1 MTSIKSETPR
11 GRERRLPPAEL
22 RPDYAV
28 RRYVGRT
35 ETWPGEDIARALI
48 DKFCKSVWLED
59 EADFAALAGRPF
71 LFLANHQVT
80 VESILFVLAVS
91 PLLGEVPIQSIAKI
105 EHRASW
111 LGQLLG
117 HLYAYPGNIDPECVL
132 FVPQGD
138 GRALLELMV
147 RATRVIEAK
156 RCGLLVHAA
165 GSRMLSCRDPMRIMS
180 TAFIDLAIS
189 RGYPVV
195 PLKFHGGLP
204 VESLENFI
212 DFPVGYG
219 GQDYMIGRSIAPDA
233 LAAIPAADRRQ
244 WMLDRINN
252 LGGPIAAEHEYPPD
266 RAFKAD
272 MRGYL
277 TRYGILEPASATILA
292 ALKRRH
298 GLSPEMAAMLQG
310 VDDGRLTCP
319 ATPEGQWL
327 ANLARWLTEDH
338 MPVTVG

>member
-1 MTSIKSETPR
+1 MPSIMS
-11 GRERRLPPAEL
+11 ERRIPPAEL
-22 RPDYAV
+22 RPDEAI
-28 RRYVGRT
+28 RYNVGRT
-35 ETWPGEDIARALI
+35 EKWPGEDIGRALV

-80 VESILFVLAVS
+80 VESLLFVLAVS
-91 PLLGEVPIQSIAKI
+91 PLLGKVVIQSIAKI
-105 EHRASW
+105 EHKTSW

-117 HLYAYPGNIDPECVL
+117 QLYTYPGNVDADCLL

-147 RATRVIEAK
+147 RATRIIETK

-195 PLKFHGGLP
+195 PLKFRGGLP
-204 VESLENFI
+204 VESLENFL

-219 GQDYMIGRSIAPDA
+219 GQDYMIGRSIAPDV

-252 LGGPIAAEHEYPPD
+252 LGGSVATEQEHAPD
-266 RAFKAD
+266 PAFKAD
-272 MRGYL
+272 MRRYL

-292 ALKRRH
+292 ALQRKPD
-298 GLSPEMAAMLQG
+298 LSPEMAAMLRG
-310 VDDGRLTCP
+310 IDSGRLVCP

-327 ANLARWLTEDH
+327 ANLARWLTEDR